1 MAKKLNL
8 SPLVTK
14 YYQDLLGKVIK
25 FVEEH
30 QGEKG
35 YIDTQYIEKNVDR
48 ITIYRIDNYM
58 QAIDFDLV
66 GIRVVDG
73 SLEVM
78 TEVHSYGSVR
88 VVFSEDDFKNEENWM
103 DFYDEDILCIQ
114 SLFNIAECIEEYV

>member
-1 MAKKLNL
+1 MAKKFNL
-8 SPLVTK
+8 SPLVSK
-14 YYQDLLGKVIK
+14 YFESLLAKVIK

-35 YIDTQYIEKNVDR
+35 YIDTRYIEKNASR

-73 SLEVM
+73 CLEVM
-78 TEVHSYGSVR
+78 TEVHPYGSVR
-88 VVFSEDDFKNEENWM
+88 VVYSEDDFKNEENWT
-103 DFYDEDILCIQ
+103 DFYDVDILCIQ